1 MDVGI
6 ILGDVPVSTSAQ
18 AHLSMLLRQVEA
30 AQRAGVR
37 YITMG
42 QHFLYDGYRWLQP
55 IPTLARLAAEVSPE
69 TKLVTTVIL
78 LPLYHPVVA
87 AEELATLDVVSEGRL
102 IVGVGLGYRQSE
114 FVNLGVEFDQRVERF
129 EEALELMTRLWT
141 EPHVRHQGRHFEVD
155 GDTHIT
161 TWQQPRP
168 PLWVGADSAAGVRRA
183 ARLGDAWV
191 IGPNK
196 DPDNIG
202 RLVDVFGAERTRL
215 GLPAATHPIRR
226 DVAFGPNPDN
236 ALAGFAART
245 AARYRGYATNERS
258 GYGAVSLESL
268 ARHVVH
274 GTVEDC
280 VTAVRG
286 LASQLPIGPLIVRPQ
301 WPGMTTAEVVSYL
314 DQLGGLVDGLRG
326 LEPTR

>member
-1 MDVGI
+1 MI
-6 ILGDVPVSTSAQ
+6 KPFIIAILSCFILGVAGCVYAMHYLFISPDSVFGFST
-18 AHLSMLLRQVEA
+18 
-30 AQRAGVR
+30 
-37 YITMG
+37 
-42 QHFLYDGYRWLQP
+42 P
-55 IPTLARLAAEVSPE
+55 IP
-69 TKLVTTVIL
+69 
-78 LPLYHPVVA
+78 Y
-87 AEELATLDVVSEGRL
+87 
-102 IVGVGLGYRQSE
+102 
-114 FVNLGVEFDQRVERF
+114 
-129 EEALELMTRLWT
+129 
-141 EPHVRHQGRHFEVD
+141 
-155 GDTHIT
+155 
-161 TWQQPRP
+161 
-168 PLWVGADSAAGVRRA
+168 
-183 ARLGDAWV
+183 
-191 IGPNK
+191 
-196 DPDNIG
+196 
-202 RLVDVFGAERTRL
+202 VFGAERTRL